1 MCIPEFYAPHFKIKV
16 ANKHPNKHPT
26 NHYIPLHRG
35 KHPMTHGVSPTTIP
49 FPENRSS
56 SCTWS
61 LGITIEIDRGILIEA
76 EVGVLAYEVTQA
88 IHHMR
93 VIGHKSETAIG
104 TSAPGR

>member
-16 ANKHPNKHPT
+16 ANKHPT

-93 VIGHKSETAIG
+93 VIDHKSESAIA